1 MLYIRFQTV
10 ETDNR
15 QTKGI
20 FFLKKVIRKFGPRN
34 FVPSPPQIRRQVS
47 ATDEEWWI
55 SPQPDR
61 EVGLGST
68 DQP

>member
-34 FVPSPPQIRRQVS
+34 FVPSPPKLG
-47 ATDEEWWI
+47 AK
-55 SPQPDR
+55 SPPLMKNG
-61 EVGLGST
+61 EFLHSLIEK
-68 DQP
+68 